1 MESKRSKYNTIYHWK
16 YRGVKYNDF
25 DELYYIYIRTLKCFH
40 CNKDFKN
47 STDRCLDH
55 DHETGLFRAIVCKS
69 CNNMDSYINYPN
81 GYIRPN
87 QSEYMKKWKED
98 NKDKVEEYYKNRDK
112 EKELSTKKIYYQKN
126 KDKILTKN
134 KIKFICSCGTK
145 LRLNGKNRHVK
156 SKQHLKYMFNRWKSS
171 VF

>member
-25 DELYYIYIRTLKCFH
+25 DELYYIYIRTLKCSH

-55 DHETGLFRAIVCKS
+55 DHITGLFRAIVCKS

-87 QSEYMKKWKED
+87 QSVYMKKWKED

-112 EKELSTKKIYYQKN
+112 EKELTTKKKYYQKN
-126 KDKILTKN
+126 KDKILKKH
-134 KIKFICSCGTK
+134 KIKFICRCGKK
-145 LRLNGKNRHVK
+145 LNLNGKSRHIK
-156 SKQHLKYMFNRWKSS
+156 SNQHLKFMFYRWKSS